1 MGSLQAGFDGIMKIG
16 AVVVDLARDVRLEQT
31 RESIDVSSR
40 DQDGFADTLAGLL
53 QWSATLEL
61 LRRPGNAGN
70 DLIQSAFDNGTDL
83 DNVAFIDADGA
94 EIKGTMSVTRFD
106 EEQDLDEP
114 MVIRVTLQG
123 RGPYTRIP

>member
-31 RESIDVSSR
+31 REAVDVSAR
-40 DQDGFADTLAGLL
+40 DQNGFADTLAGLL
-53 QWSATLEL
+53 TWSATFEL

-83 DNVAFIDADGA
+83 ADVAFIDADGA

-106 EEQDLDEP
+106 EEQALDEP

-123 RGPYTRIP
+123 RGPYTRI

>member
-31 RESIDVSSR
+31 REPVDVSAR
-40 DQDGFADTLAGLL
+40 DQNGFADTLAGLL
-53 QWSATLEL
+53 TWNATLEL

-106 EEQDLDEP
+106 EEQALDEP

-123 RGPYTRIP
+123 RGPYTRI